1 MLHHFSRATNNIT
14 YVGNTTAT
22 SADTNTLTIAYPSGT
37 QEGDLAILF
46 IGAVGSF
53 GNDFTASGWNVVF
66 RSTDGTNI
74 RSQVS
79 YRIVSGTGNQTF
91 TKSGTQTTD
100 NPMYILAVFRGAT
113 YSTYQYSTAT
123 TGSPNPPALTGM
135 SRLVVCFGGTS
146 AGDAAVT
153 APTDYTLINNT
164 TNGCSIMGA
173 YRINNV
179 IAPDPGSFA
188 DVTSGNC
195 HNYTIGCL

>member
-14 YVGNTTAT
+14 YVGNTTAAP
-22 SADTNTLTIAYPSGT
+22 ADTNTLTIAYPSGT
-37 QEGDLAILF
+37 QDGDLAILF
-46 IGAVGSF
+46 IGAVTNF
-53 GNDFTASGWNVVF
+53 GFDFTSTGWTSVV
-66 RSTDGTNI
+66 RNTDGTGI
-74 RSQVS
+74 RTQFL
-79 YRIVSGTGNQTF
+79 YRTVSGTGNQTF
-91 TKSGTQTTD
+91 TKSGGTTD

-123 TGSPNPPALTGM
+123 TTAPNPPALTGM

-179 IAPDPGSFA
+179 IAPDPGSFT
-188 DVTSGNC
+188 DVTTGTC